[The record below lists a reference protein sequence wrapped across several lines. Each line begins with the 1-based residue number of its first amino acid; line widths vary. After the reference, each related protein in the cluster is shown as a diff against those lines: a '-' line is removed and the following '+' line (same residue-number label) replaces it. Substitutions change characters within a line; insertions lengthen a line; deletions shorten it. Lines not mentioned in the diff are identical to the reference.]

1 MVVAISFISQTLLR
15 IISMVLS
22 SDIFAKSDVTS
33 NKTILYPRGTF
44 IFLICLANVFVLLMV
59 YPEVP
64 NGDNNLAI
72 YFAVLTL
79 WKRYVDDTITFVK
92 TDEIKNVLSSFNS
105 YYSNIQFTM
114 EIEQNSQIPFLDV
127 L

>member
-33 NKTILYPRGTF
+33 NEIILYPRGTF

-92 TDEIKNVLSSFNS
+92 TDEIKNVLSSFSS
-105 YYSNIQFTM
+105 YYDNIQFTM
-114 EIEQNSQIPFLDV
+114 EIEQNSQIYFLDV

>member
-1 MVVAISFISQTLLR
+1 
-15 IISMVLS
+15 MVLS

-33 NKTILYPRGTF
+33 NETILYPRGTF

-72 YFAVLTL
+72 
-79 WKRYVDDTITFVK
+79 
-92 TDEIKNVLSSFNS
+92 
-105 YYSNIQFTM
+105 
-114 EIEQNSQIPFLDV
+114 
-127 L
+127 